1 MANRKKKDKVDW
13 LKAKEDYM
21 LHSLSIRDIAEKYK
35 VSTTSV
41 AKHSREENWVKAKQ
55 EKLQEIETKVIQKK
69 TESEIE
75 RRLKANEEHNR
86 LYEES
91 AEVINWLLE
100 EFKRAKTNKKK
111 KPNSIAFALEKTLN
125 CIEKVQKGQRLALKI
140 DVNDDED
147 TEPEVFVIE
156 NLDESK
162 I

>member
-13 LKAKEDYM
+13 LKAKQDY
-21 LHSLSIRDIAEKYK
+21 LLNNLSLRDIADKYK
-35 VSTTSV
+35 VGLTSV
-41 AKHSREENWVKAKQ
+41 AKHSREDNWVKAKE
-55 EKLQEIETKVIQKK
+55 EKQQEIETKVLQKK
-69 TESEIE
+69 TETEIE
-75 RRLKANEEHNR
+75 RRIKANEEHNR

-100 EFKRAKTNKKK
+100 EFKKAKQNRKK

-125 CIEKVQKGQRLALKI
+125 CIEKVQKGQRLALRI
-140 DVNDDED
+140 DIDDDED

>member
-1 MANRKKKDKVDW
+1 MADRKRKDKINW
-13 LKAKEDYM
+13 LKAKQDYIM
-21 LHSLSIRDIAEKYK
+21 NNLTIREIADKYK
-35 VSTTSV
+35 CSMTSV
-41 AKHSREENWVKAKQ
+41 AKHSREEDWVQSRAD
-55 EKLQEIETKVIQKK
+55 KLQEIETEVIKKK
-69 TESEIE
+69 TETEIE
-75 RRLKANEEHNR
+75 RRIKANEEHNR

-100 EFKRAKTNKKK
+100 EFKKAKQNKKK

-125 CIEKVQKGQRLALKI
+125 CIEKVQKGQRLALRI
-140 DVNDDED
+140 DIDDDED